1 MPDNRAGTED
11 AEGVSAHTPDQPRT
25 DATPSIGFS
34 PLHPDEPN
42 GLIGYRSDA
51 TPEDLLDAATIRQN
65 AAIGLLHALS
75 DAPHLNELCR
85 GTLSQCIEAVLILCT
100 DAKAL
105 QAGAYESMQRQSRW
119 T

>member
-1 MPDNRAGTED
+1 MPDNRAD
-11 AEGVSAHTPDQPRT
+11 AEVAEGDSAHTPDQSRT
-25 DATPSIGFS
+25 DTTPSIGFS
-34 PLHPDEPN
+34 ALHPNEPN

-51 TPEDLLDAATIRQN
+51 TPEDLFDAATIRQN

-100 DAKAL
+100 DAEAL
-105 QAGAYESMQRQSRW
+105 QAGAYESMQRRSR
-119 T
+119 